1 MGMYVIYIPVF
12 KTKSMKDLEKGDV
25 VLLRTEQDKEEYN
38 PFVIGSINK
47 NDETA
52 EIYWFDENLLLIK
65 SKVVPLCIIEK
76 PEE

>member
-1 MGMYVIYIPVF
+1 
-12 KTKSMKDLEKGDV
+12 MKDLEKGDV

-38 PFVIGSINK
+38 PFVIGSINQI
-47 NDETA
+47 DGTA